1 MMEESFVNWSI
12 GFLIFLKVNNFDL
25 SETEGLTQD
34 FSKTLLALQG
44 GEGKAHGVYGD
55 FWGSIG
61 LWRAP

>member
-55 FWGSIG
+55 F
-61 LWRAP
+61 